1 MIKAKRFA
9 MIELESLKP
18 FPIAGGVEQAVIR
31 NYKIVRRDDERVFLS
46 PR

>member
-1 MIKAKRFA
+1 

-18 FPIAGGVEQAVIR
+18 FPIAGATEGALVR
-31 NYKIVRRDDERVFLS
+31 NYKIVRQDDERVFLT